1 MNFDDYQDKALSF
14 ALPSAYRMEYL
25 IPGLCEEAGEVA
37 ALYSKWVRKDRLDQ
51 PIDVDKMAKELG
63 DVLWMVAGLC
73 SYFGLSLA
81 EVAEMNIDKL
91 TERKVRGTIVE
102 RSSND

>member
-1 MNFDDYQDKALSF
+1 MNFNEYQDKALSF

-51 PIDVDKMAKELG
+51 PIDVNKMAKELG

-73 SYFGLSLA
+73 SYFGLSMA
-81 EVAEMNIDKL
+81 EVAELNIDKL

-102 RSSND
+102 RSGE